1 MEAVY
6 QPVQTGASPPRHLK
20 LPKVRVGDGSNV
32 HLTMTTIQCSFAS
45 RCATVVLLESG
56 TESFMAFDPAGD
68 VHSTSARL
76 NQVIAVSLLVSFGMR
91 VLSEF
96 THGVLQ

>member
-1 MEAVY
+1 
-6 QPVQTGASPPRHLK
+6 
-20 LPKVRVGDGSNV
+20 
-32 HLTMTTIQCSFAS
+32 
-45 RCATVVLLESG
+45 
-56 TESFMAFDPAGD
+56 MAFDPAGD